1 MTRFGLTQKALVN
14 HLACRSRLFPAESGN
29 RLTESRQGRESLAR
43 DLPQNRRSWGM
54 PRVGALLFFHINDAG
69 LLIVP
74 ALFFIQ
80 RRNGEVAEWSKALP
94 C

>member
-1 MTRFGLTQKALVN
+1 MAMR
-14 HLACRSRLFPAESGN
+14 
-29 RLTESRQGRESLAR
+29 
-43 DLPQNRRSWGM
+43 
-54 PRVGALLFFHINDAG
+54 RVGSQEIAAELLHRGKAAVRYVVIFPYNDAG

>member
-14 HLACRSRLFPAESGN
+14 HQARHSRLFPAESGT
-29 RLTESRQGRESLAR
+29 RPTESWRGRESPAR
-43 DLPQNRRSWGM
+43 DLPHNRRIAEN
-54 PRVGALLFFHINDAG
+54 PRRRRAVIFHINDAS

-80 RRNGEVAEWSKALP
+80 RLNGEVAEWSKALP

>member
-1 MTRFGLTQKALVN
+1 MRRRG
-14 HLACRSRLFPAESGN
+14 ESSPQ
-29 RLTESRQGRESLAR
+29 LS
-43 DLPQNRRSWGM
+43 PQNRLMRSQ
-54 PRVGALLFFHINDAG
+54 VGLVCCFFSDSDAG

-80 RRNGEVAEWSKALP
+80 RRDGEVAEWSKALP

>member
-1 MTRFGLTQKALVN
+1 MKSSGPLERLRKSRSAA
-14 HLACRSRLFPAESGN
+14 HDSMSCR
-29 RLTESRQGRESLAR
+29 
-43 DLPQNRRSWGM
+43 D
-54 PRVGALLFFHINDAG
+54 GALRPQLPAKEFFGEYGAG

-80 RRNGEVAEWSKALP
+80 RRDGEVAEWSKALP

>member
-1 MTRFGLTQKALVN
+1 PVPGVAARETAAKPPHPWKATLRCVVI
-14 HLACRSRLFPAESGN
+14 FPYNGFFF
-29 RLTESRQGRESLAR
+29 R
-43 DLPQNRRSWGM
+43 D
-54 PRVGALLFFHINDAG
+54 NDWG

>member
-1 MTRFGLTQKALVN
+1 M
-14 HLACRSRLFPAESGN
+14 SRVVSQGIATVPPHKKSGTSAEAGFFSDSG
-29 RLTESRQGRESLAR
+29 
-43 DLPQNRRSWGM
+43 
-54 PRVGALLFFHINDAG
+54 AG

>member
-1 MTRFGLTQKALVN
+1 MSAKVRRFFADY
-14 HLACRSRLFPAESGN
+14 R
-29 RLTESRQGRESLAR
+29 
-43 DLPQNRRSWGM
+43 
-54 PRVGALLFFHINDAG
+54 AG

-80 RRNGEVAEWSKALP
+80 RRDGEVAEWSKALP

>member
-1 MTRFGLTQKALVN
+1 MAELRVTSQGVAAKRPYQVN
-14 HLACRSRLFPAESGN
+14 PLFRPAVIF
-29 RLTESRQGRESLAR
+29 
-43 DLPQNRRSWGM
+43 PY
-54 PRVGALLFFHINDAG
+54 NDAG

>member
-14 HLACRSRLFPAESGN
+14 HLPLRNPLFAGESGD
-29 RLTESRQGRESLAR
+29 RPTESWRDPESLAR
-43 DLPQNRRSWGM
+43 NCRRTAASAESRGLA
-54 PRVGALLFFHINDAG
+54 RFLIFSFNDAS

>member
-1 MTRFGLTQKALVN
+1 MSRVASQETAAEPPHPWKAAPRRVAIFSDN
-14 HLACRSRLFPAESGN
+14 GFFF
-29 RLTESRQGRESLAR
+29 R
-43 DLPQNRRSWGM
+43 DIGW
-54 PRVGALLFFHINDAG
+54 G

>member
-1 MTRFGLTQKALVN
+1 MGLSKL
-14 HLACRSRLFPAESGN
+14 RPSSRVAGQGIAAESPHG
-29 RLTESRQGRESLAR
+29 ES
-43 DLPQNRRSWGM
+43 
-54 PRVGALLFFHINDAG
+54 GALAAAGIFNDNGAG